1 MRAARFATL
10 IALAWLIAIGSAV
23 VPSAQAKTDE
33 DYDKLMKTVGATVG
47 SMRKNMEGQMADALA
62 ADAAKMAG
70 LQKDSAAFW
79 TSRQVK
85 EAADW
90 STAAAGHATEVEKAV
105 AAKNMASAGE
115 HMKLLMGTCAQ
126 CHAKYPR
133 QGRRRHLHDQEAV
146 ACD

>member
-1 MRAARFATL
+1 MRAARFASLVALTWL
-10 IALAWLIAIGSAV
+10 IALGSVV

-33 DYDKLMKTVGATVG
+33 DYDKLMKAVGATVG
-47 SMRKNMEGQMADALA
+47 SMRKNMEGQMADGVA
-62 ADAAKMAG
+62 ADAKKMAA

-79 TSRQVK
+79 TARKVQ

-90 STAAAGHATEVEKAV
+90 STDAANHAAEVEKAV

-126 CHAKYPR
+126 CHAKYR
-133 QGRRRHLHDQEAV
+133 DKAADGTYIIKKQ
-146 ACD
+146 

>member
-1 MRAARFATL
+1 MRVARFVTL
-10 IALAWLIAIGSAV
+10 VALAWLLAIAATV

-33 DYDKLMKTVGATVG
+33 DYDKVMKAVGATVG
-47 SMRKNMEGQMADALA
+47 SMRKNMEGQMGDAVA
-62 ADAAKMAG
+62 ADARKMAG

-79 TSRQVK
+79 ASRKVQ

-90 STAAAGHATEVEKAV
+90 STAAANHATEVEKAV

-126 CHAKYPR
+126 CHAKYR
-133 QGRRRHLHDQEAV
+133 DKAADGTYMIKKQ
-146 ACD
+146 